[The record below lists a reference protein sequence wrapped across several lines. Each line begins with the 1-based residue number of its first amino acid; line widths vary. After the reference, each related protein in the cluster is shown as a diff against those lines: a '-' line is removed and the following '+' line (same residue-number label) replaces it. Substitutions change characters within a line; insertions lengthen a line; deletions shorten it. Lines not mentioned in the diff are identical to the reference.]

1 MRIIRFVILYVMVS
15 VLGCMIL
22 LFLALNHYTIQIDL
36 IKAQYPVNVAL
47 VMLGAAA
54 FGFVMALLLLL
65 PGRLAAGLHV
75 RALERDVRSLERL
88 LVDREDLLEEQE
100 DYIEDREELRARL
113 IEQHEDLL
121 ARHERV
127 LARQQALADDHDR
140 VTAQRDE
147 ARAQLAALRI
157 ARPAASH
164 GSGAATALRLLPQT
178 APAPIPVA
186 RPSTPVP
193 ATPVPAARRAIAV
206 PVGRVAK
213 PASQVVAQAEPV
225 KQPVQQIPTPEP
237 LRLVEPSAAVEPVAE
252 PTKVASVEAPIDTT
266 VEAREAVEAAPAPAT
281 VPVISTA
288 PDIPAVVSPTPAT
301 EPPPAPDTAQ
311 EPPVTRE
318 TSPAAP
324 PLRRDFAA
332 EARAGAARMQQSAE
346 AALTRL
352 RRNTGQLWSEATA
365 QVSAQSKAQAAR
377 LRGLRQRVTAG
388 IASIRNEQ
396 ATPDVLPDDP
406 AGE

>member
-1 MRIIRFVILYVMVS
+1 MRIFRFMILYVMVS

-75 RALERDVRSLERL
+75 RALERDVRDLERL

-100 DYIEDREELRARL
+100 DYIEDREGLRARL

-127 LARQQALADDHDR
+127 LARHQALADDHDR

-147 ARAQLAALRI
+147 ARAQLASLHI

-164 GSGAATALRLLPQT
+164 ASSAATALRLLPQT
-178 APAPIPVA
+178 APAPVPTPVA

-193 ATPVPAARRAIAV
+193 AAPVPAARRAIAV

-225 KQPVQQIPTPEP
+225 KQSAQQIPTPEP
-237 LRLVEPSAAVEPVAE
+237 LRLVEPVTVVETTIETSA
-252 PTKVASVEAPIDTT
+252 EAPIDTT
-266 VEAREAVEAAPAPAT
+266 VEAQKAVEATPIPPAPAT
-281 VPVISTA
+281 VPVVSAAVNT
-288 PDIPAVVSPTPAT
+288 PAATSPTLAT
-301 EPPPAPDTAQ
+301 EPA
-311 EPPVTRE
+311 
-318 TSPAAP
+318 AAP
-324 PLRRDFAA
+324 PARRDFAA
-332 EARAGAARMQQSAE
+332 EARAGAARAQQSAE
-346 AALTRL
+346 ATLARL
-352 RRNTGQLWSEATA
+352 RQNTGQIWSETTA

-388 IASIRNEQ
+388 LASIRNDQ
-396 ATPDVLPDDP
+396 ATPDALPDDP
-406 AGE
+406 SGE

>member
-1 MRIIRFVILYVMVS
+1 MVS

-75 RALERDVRSLERL
+75 RALERDVRDLERL
-88 LVDREDLLEEQE
+88 LVDRENLLEEQE
-100 DYIEDREELRARL
+100 DYLEDREELRARL

-127 LARQQALADDHDR
+127 LARHQALADDHDR

-147 ARAQLAALRI
+147 ARGQLAALRI

-164 GSGAATALRLLPQT
+164 ASSAATALRLLPQT
-178 APAPIPVA
+178 APAPVPTPVA

-193 ATPVPAARRAIAV
+193 AAPVPAARRAIAV

-213 PASQVVAQAEPV
+213 PASQVVAQAKPV
-225 KQPVQQIPTPEP
+225 KQPAQQIPTPEP
-237 LRLVEPSAAVEPVAE
+237 LRLVEPAAVVETAME
-252 PTKVASVEAPIDTT
+252 TSAEAPIDTT
-266 VEAREAVEAAPAPAT
+266 VEAQEAVEATPTPPAPAT
-281 VPVISTA
+281 VPVVSVAVNT
-288 PDIPAVVSPTPAT
+288 PAVASSA
-301 EPPPAPDTAQ
+301 PAP
-311 EPPVTRE
+311 EPAAALETPVTRE
-318 TSPAAP
+318 TQVATPTAT
-324 PLRRDFAA
+324 PLARRDFAA
-332 EARAGAARMQQSAE
+332 EARAGAARVQQSAE
-346 AALTRL
+346 ATLARL
-352 RRNTGQLWSEATA
+352 RQNTGQIWSEATA

-388 IASIRNEQ
+388 LASIRNDQ
-396 ATPDVLPDDP
+396 VTPDTAPDEP

>member
-1 MRIIRFVILYVMVS
+1 MRILRFLILYVMVS
-15 VLGCMIL
+15 VLGLLIV

-47 VMLGAAA
+47 VMMGAAV

-121 ARHERV
+121 VRHERV
-127 LARQQALADDHDR
+127 LARHQALADDHDR

-147 ARAQLAALRI
+147 ARAQLAALPI

-164 GSGAATALRLLPQT
+164 GSGAATALRLLPQM
-178 APAPIPVA
+178 APAPTPVA
-186 RPSTPVP
+186 RPS
-193 ATPVPAARRAIAV
+193 TPVPAARRAIAV

-225 KQPVQQIPTPEP
+225 KQPAQQIPAPGP
-237 LRLVEPSAAVEPVAE
+237 LRLVEPAAVETVAE
-252 PTKVASVEAPIDTT
+252 PTKVA
-266 VEAREAVEAAPAPAT
+266 AVEAVPAPAT
-281 VPVISTA
+281 VPVVSTVPVVA
-288 PDIPAVVSPTPAT
+288 SPAPTPAPT
-301 EPPPAPDTAQ
+301 AAQ
-311 EPPVTRE
+311 ETPKARKTPVE
-318 TSPAAP
+318 TPSA
-324 PLRRDFAA
+324 RRDFAA
-332 EARAGAARMQQSAE
+332 EARAGAARVQQSAG
-346 AALTRL
+346 ATLARL
-352 RRNTGQLWSEATA
+352 RQNTGQMWSEATA
-365 QVSAQSKAQAAR
+365 QVSAQSKAQATR
-377 LRGLRQRVTAG
+377 LRVLRQRVTAG
-388 IASIRNEQ
+388 LASIRNDQ
-396 ATPDVLPDDP
+396 TPLDTVPDDP

>member
-1 MRIIRFVILYVMVS
+1 MRILRFLILYVMVS
-15 VLGCMIL
+15 VLGLLIV

-47 VMLGAAA
+47 VMMGAAV

-121 ARHERV
+121 VRHERA
-127 LARQQALADDHDR
+127 LARHQALADDHDR

-178 APAPIPVA
+178 APAPTPVA
-186 RPSTPVP
+186 RPS
-193 ATPVPAARRAIAV
+193 TPVPAARRAIAV

-225 KQPVQQIPTPEP
+225 KQSAQQIPAPGP
-237 LRLVEPSAAVEPVAE
+237 LRLVEPAAAVETAIE
-252 PTKVASVEAPIDTT
+252 PAIDTT
-266 VEAREAVEAAPAPAT
+266 MEAREAIEAAPAPAT
-281 VPVISTA
+281 VPVVSAVPIVAS
-288 PDIPAVVSPTPAT
+288 PAPTPAPT
-301 EPPPAPDTAQ
+301 AAQ
-311 EPPVTRE
+311 ETPKARKTPVE
-318 TSPAAP
+318 TPSA
-324 PLRRDFAA
+324 RRDFAA
-332 EARAGAARMQQSAE
+332 EARAGAARVQQSAG
-346 AALTRL
+346 ATLARL
-352 RRNTGQLWSEATA
+352 RQNTGQMWSEATA
-365 QVSAQSKAQAAR
+365 QVSAQSKAQATR
-377 LRGLRQRVTAG
+377 LRVLRQRVTAG
-388 IASIRNEQ
+388 LASIRNDQ
-396 ATPDVLPDDP
+396 ATPDTVPDDP

>member
-1 MRIIRFVILYVMVS
+1 MRIIRFLVLYVMVS

-47 VMLGAAA
+47 VMLGAAV

-65 PGRLAAGLHV
+65 PGRLAAGLHA

-127 LARQQALADDHDR
+127 LARHQALADDHDR

-178 APAPIPVA
+178 APAPVPVA

-206 PVGRVAK
+206 PVGRVAR
-213 PASQVVAQAEPV
+213 PASQVAAQAEPA
-225 KQPVQQIPTPEP
+225 KQSAQRTPTPEP
-237 LRLVEPSAAVEPVAE
+237 LRLVEPAAVGPAAR
-252 PTKVASVEAPIDTT
+252 PTKVATVEAPIDTT
-266 VEAREAVEAAPAPAT
+266 VKAREAIEVAPAPAT

-288 PDIPAVVSPTPAT
+288 PDIPAVASPTPAT
-301 EPPPAPDTAQ
+301 EPVAALDTAQ

-318 TSPAAP
+318 MTPATP
-324 PLRRDFAA
+324 PARRDFAA
-332 EARAGAARMQQSAE
+332 EARAGAARVQQSAE
-346 AALTRL
+346 ATLARL
-352 RRNTGQLWSEATA
+352 RQNTGQLWSEATA
-365 QVSAQSKAQAAR
+365 QVSAQSKAQAER
-377 LRGLRQRVTAG
+377 LRGLRQRVTASL
-388 IASIRNEQ
+388 ASIRSDQ
-396 ATPDVLPDDP
+396 ATPDAAPDEPD
-406 AGE
+406 GK

>member
-1 MRIIRFVILYVMVS
+1 MRILRFLILYVMVS
-15 VLGCMIL
+15 VLGLLIV

-47 VMLGAAA
+47 VMMGAAV

-121 ARHERV
+121 VRHERA
-127 LARQQALADDHDR
+127 LARHQALADDHDR

-178 APAPIPVA
+178 APAPTPVA
-186 RPSTPVP
+186 RPS
-193 ATPVPAARRAIAV
+193 TPVPAARRAIAV

-225 KQPVQQIPTPEP
+225 KQSAQQIPAPGP
-237 LRLVEPSAAVEPVAE
+237 LRLVEPAAAVETAIE
-252 PTKVASVEAPIDTT
+252 PAIDTT
-266 VEAREAVEAAPAPAT
+266 MEAREAVEAAPAPAT
-281 VPVISTA
+281 VPVVSAVPIVAS
-288 PDIPAVVSPTPAT
+288 PAPTPAPT
-301 EPPPAPDTAQ
+301 AAQ
-311 EPPVTRE
+311 ETPKARKTPVE
-318 TSPAAP
+318 TPSA
-324 PLRRDFAA
+324 RRDFAA
-332 EARAGAARMQQSAE
+332 EARAGAARVQQSAG
-346 AALTRL
+346 ATLARL
-352 RRNTGQLWSEATA
+352 RQNTGQMWSEATA
-365 QVSAQSKAQAAR
+365 QVSAQSKAQATR
-377 LRGLRQRVTAG
+377 LRVLRQRVTAG
-388 IASIRNEQ
+388 LASIRNDQ
-396 ATPDVLPDDP
+396 TPLDTVPDDP

>member
-1 MRIIRFVILYVMVS
+1 MRIIRFLILYVMVS

-47 VMLGAAA
+47 VMVGAAV
-54 FGFVMALLLLL
+54 FGFAMALLLLL

-121 ARHERV
+121 ERHERV
-127 LARQQALADDHDR
+127 LARHQALADDHDR

-147 ARAQLAALRI
+147 ARAQLSALRI

-164 GSGAATALRLLPQT
+164 ASGAATALRLLPQA
-178 APAPIPVA
+178 APAPVPMA

-193 ATPVPAARRAIAV
+193 AVPVPAARRAIAV

-213 PASQVVAQAEPV
+213 PASKVAAQAEPV
-225 KQPVQQIPTPEP
+225 KQPAQQIPTPEP
-237 LRLVEPSAAVEPVAE
+237 LRLVEPAAAVETMVEKTIEPAIVA
-252 PTKVASVEAPIDTT
+252 AAEAQDAI
-266 VEAREAVEAAPAPAT
+266 EAAPAPAT
-281 VPVISTA
+281 VPVVSA
-288 PDIPAVVSPTPAT
+288 VPDIPAVVSPTPAT
-301 EPPPAPDTAQ
+301 EPAAAH
-311 EPPVTRE
+311 EPPVARE
-318 TSPAAP
+318 TPVATPPA
-324 PLRRDFAA
+324 RRDFAA
-332 EARAGAARMQQSAE
+332 EARAGAARIQQSAE
-346 AALTRL
+346 ATLARL
-352 RRNTGQLWSEATA
+352 RHNTGQLWSEATA
-365 QVSAQSKAQAAR
+365 QVSVQSKTQAAR

-388 IASIRNEQ
+388 LASIRNDQ
-396 ATPDVLPDDP
+396 ATPDALSDDP